1 MLKRIKGFINTKKKP
16 DPTYVGGAAS
26 EDVSNG

>member
-16 DPTYVGGAAS
+16 DASYKGAETS
-26 EDVSNG
+26 KDVS

>member
-16 DPTYVGGAAS
+16 DPEYKGAETS
-26 EDVSNG
+26 KDVS

>member
-16 DPTYVGGAAS
+16 DVDFEGKDYPVK
-26 EDVSNG
+26 EL

>member
-16 DPTYVGGAAS
+16 DTDFKGRVYEV
-26 EDVSNG
+26 EE